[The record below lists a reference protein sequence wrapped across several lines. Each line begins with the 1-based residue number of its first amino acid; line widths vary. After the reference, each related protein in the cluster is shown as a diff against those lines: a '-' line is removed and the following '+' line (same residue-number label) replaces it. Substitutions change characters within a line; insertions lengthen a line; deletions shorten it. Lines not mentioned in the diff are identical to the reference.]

1 MQMSIES
8 TNEFFDCNISKYNRN
23 VKQKN
28 KKEFRISIS
37 DTYGIGVVLKS
48 ILDYMNMSKRNKAKL
63 INKDKLIRINYGK
76 KVSFER

>member
-1 MQMSIES
+1 MQMSIKS
-8 TNEFFDCNISKYNRN
+8 TNEFFDCSISKYNRN

-76 KVSFER
+76 KVSFEK

>member
-1 MQMSIES
+1 MSINS
-8 TNEFFDCNISKYNRN
+8 TNEFFDTTISKYNRN

-37 DTYGIGVVLKS
+37 DTYGIGIVLKS

-63 INKDKLIRINYGK
+63 INKDKMIRTRYGD
-76 KVSFER
+76 KVNFIR

>member
-1 MQMSIES
+1 MHMSIS
-8 TNEFFDCNISKYNRN
+8 ATNEFFDCDISKYNRN
-23 VKQKN
+23 IKQEN

>member
-1 MQMSIES
+1 MQMSIKS
-8 TNEFFDCNISKYNRN
+8 TNGFFDCSISKYNRN

-63 INKDKLIRINYGK
+63 INRDKLIRINYGK